1 MPSLLQAGRFAEA
14 RALLCVGADEG
25 APITQFYLGIA
36 VGGIDGEAA
45 SCEHY
50 ERALAVLPTL
60 HSARNNLIRGLL
72 KRATPASFAAALAH
86 AEASAELQPDAA
98 EMRYQLGVVRM
109 HCNDLDAAADAYEGT
124 LEIDAS
130 HVGALVNGAHVLAQ
144 LAADGDARQRARL
157 LRVARLGVAAG
168 LWAHELQRPPHRLPE
183 LCPGRPWH
191 DKRAFGFVAL
201 LEAAAPQ
208 IRAELLAL
216 RGGGGAASAAA
227 AAPFSA
233 VGGRAAHDASLVAAG
248 AWREYPF
255 LGGGMRHD
263 AHCARCP
270 VTASVLERIPEAVG
284 CAMSGGG
291 ESLFSCL
298 APGTHLRAHCGSTN
312 ARLTCH
318 LGLLVPGG
326 ATIRC
331 GTEAR
336 EWAEGECIVFDDSFE
351 HEVWHEGSADR
362 VVLLI
367 NFWHPMLPPDK
378 RRIDMSGQAGAG
390 EYEMI

>member
-1 MPSLLQAGRFAEA
+1 M
-14 RALLCVGADEG
+14 
-25 APITQFYLGIA
+25 
-36 VGGIDGEAA
+36 
-45 SCEHY
+45 
-50 ERALAVLPTL
+50 LPTL

-144 LAADGDARQRARL
+144 LAADGDACQRARL

-216 RGGGGAASAAA
+216 RGGGAASAA

-255 LGGGMRHD
+255 LGGGMRHN

-284 CAMSGGG
+284 CAMSGGSG
-291 ESLFSCL
+291 VRDERLD
-298 APGTHLRAHCGSTN
+298 
-312 ARLTCH
+312 ARLT
-318 LGLLVPGG
+318 VANAAPRR
-326 ATIRC
+326 AK
-331 GTEAR
+331 
-336 EWAEGECIVFDDSFE
+336 GEVFDDSFE
-351 HEVWHEGSADR
+351 QIQERRPRRTPHQLLERPTSDRHDQRGAQARRGQEDSYLERVGSATRATAYAALRSVGALGSKASYD
-362 VVLLI
+362 
-367 NFWHPMLPPDK
+367 P
-378 RRIDMSGQAGAG
+378 RRARQTRGQGECGAVGAG
-390 EYEMI
+390 DPRRPTEAKAEAAAKPAGLRE

>member
-1 MPSLLQAGRFAEA
+1 M
-14 RALLCVGADEG
+14 
-25 APITQFYLGIA
+25 
-36 VGGIDGEAA
+36 
-45 SCEHY
+45 
-50 ERALAVLPTL
+50 
-60 HSARNNLIRGLL
+60 
-72 KRATPASFAAALAH
+72 
-86 AEASAELQPDAA
+86 
-98 EMRYQLGVVRM
+98 
-109 HCNDLDAAADAYEGT
+109 
-124 LEIDAS
+124 
-130 HVGALVNGAHVLAQ
+130 
-144 LAADGDARQRARL
+144 
-157 LRVARLGVAAG
+157 
-168 LWAHELQRPPHRLPE
+168 
-183 LCPGRPWH
+183 
-191 DKRAFGFVAL
+191 
-201 LEAAAPQ
+201 
-208 IRAELLAL
+208 
-216 RGGGGAASAAA
+216 
-227 AAPFSA
+227 
-233 VGGRAAHDASLVAAG
+233 
-248 AWREYPF
+248 
-255 LGGGMRHD
+255 
-263 AHCARCP
+263 
-270 VTASVLERIPEAVG
+270 TASVLERIPEAVG